1 MKSQLLRSAGHGIM
15 VAGLLPLCLAAQA
28 APKSPA
34 AFLIRDALI
43 YDGTGSEPVRGSV
56 RVRDGKIQ
64 EVGDLKPNSGEPVVE
79 AHGLA
84 VAPGFIDTHSH
95 ADEGFSEIDKGER
108 EHPDALGSVS
118 QGITT
123 VVVGQ
128 DGGEVYP
135 LGDFFTGL
143 EKNPVAVNVASYAGH
158 NTIRQIVMGASFQ
171 REATA
176 EEVGRM
182 AYILRQEMVAGA
194 LGLSTGLEYDPG
206 IYSAPSEVLAL
217 ARVAAGYKGR
227 YISHM
232 RSEDR
237 YFWKALDELITIG
250 RETGMPVQV
259 SHIKLAMRDLWGK
272 GDSLVGVMDAARAS
286 GVNISADIYPYPYWH
301 STLTVLF
308 PDRDYED
315 RKAAEFA
322 VTQVSTPEGLLLDH
336 YEPTPAFQGR
346 TVAYAAKELGVDS
359 VTALIELVRRIHQLE
374 KEHGS
379 VNESVIGT
387 SMTEPD
393 IQRLMRWPHTNF
405 CTDGELD
412 GGHPRGFGTYPR
424 ILGRYVR
431 DRKVMSLAEAVHKGT
446 ALAAEHMGF
455 TDRGRVAKGLAADLV
470 LFDPN
475 TVIDNAT
482 TEKPHELSTGV
493 VTVWVNGVA
502 VFESG
507 KVTGA
512 RPGVVIRR

>member
-1 MKSQLLRSAGHGIM
+1 
-15 VAGLLPLCLAAQA
+15 
-28 APKSPA
+28 
-34 AFLIRDALI
+34 
-43 YDGTGSEPVRGSV
+43 
-56 RVRDGKIQ
+56 
-64 EVGDLKPNSGEPVVE
+64 
-79 AHGLA
+79 
-84 VAPGFIDTHSH
+84 
-95 ADEGFSEIDKGER
+95 
-108 EHPDALGSVS
+108 
-118 QGITT
+118 
-123 VVVGQ
+123 
-128 DGGEVYP
+128 
-135 LGDFFTGL
+135 
-143 EKNPVAVNVASYAGH
+143 
-158 NTIRQIVMGASFQ
+158 
-171 REATA
+171 
-176 EEVGRM
+176 
-182 AYILRQEMVAGA
+182 
-194 LGLSTGLEYDPG
+194 
-206 IYSAPSEVLAL
+206 
-217 ARVAAGYKGR
+217 
-227 YISHM
+227 M

-272 GDSLVGVMDAARAS
+272 ADSLVGVMDAARAS

-336 YEPTPAFQGR
+336 YEPTPALQGR
-346 TVAYAAKELGVDS
+346 TVGYAAKELGVDS

-393 IQRLMRWPHTNF
+393 IERLMRWPNTNF

-431 DRKVMSLAEAVHKGT
+431 ERNVLSLAEAVHKAT

-455 TDRGRVAKGLAADLV
+455 TDRGRIAKGLAADLV
-470 LFDPN
+470 LFDPS

-482 TEKPHELSTGV
+482 TEKPHELSTGIV
-493 VTVWVNGVA
+493 AVWVNGIP
-502 VFESG
+502 VFENG
-507 KVTGA
+507 AETGT
-512 RPGVVIRR
+512 RPGAVIRR

>member
-1 MKSQLLRSAGHGIM
+1 MKSQLLRSAGRGI
-15 VAGLLPLCLAAQA
+15 VAAGLLPLCLAAQT
-28 APKSPA
+28 APSPP
-34 AFLIRDALI
+34 AFLIHDAMI
-43 YDGTGSEPVRGSV
+43 YDGTGSKPVRGSV
-56 RVRDGKIQ
+56 RIRDGRI
-64 EVGDLKPNSGEPVVE
+64 EDLGDLQSKNGELVVE
-79 AHGLA
+79 AHGLTL
-84 VAPGFIDTHSH
+84 APGFIDTHSH
-95 ADEGFSEIDKGER
+95 ADEGFSEVDAGVR
-108 EHPDALGSVS
+108 EHADALGSVS

-158 NTIRQIVMGASFQ
+158 NTIRQIVMGEHFQ

-182 AYILRQEMVAGA
+182 AYILRQEMASGA

-217 ARVAAGYKGR
+217 ARVAGAYHGR
-227 YISHM
+227 YISHI

-237 YFWKALDELITIG
+237 YFWKALNEVITIG
-250 RETGMPVQV
+250 KETGMPVQV

-272 GDSLVGVMDAARAS
+272 ADTLVRIMDEARAA

-336 YEPTPAFQGR
+336 YEPTPEFQGR
-346 TVAYAAKELGVDS
+346 TVADAAKQLKMDS
-359 VTALIELVRRIHQLE
+359 VTALIELVRRIHELE
-374 KEHGS
+374 KQHGS

-393 IQRLMRWPHTNF
+393 IERLMRWPHTNF
-405 CTDGELD
+405 CTDGELE

-431 DRKVMSLAEAVHKGT
+431 ERKVMPLTEAIHKAT

-455 TDRGRVAKGLAADLV
+455 TDRGRIATGLAADLV

-475 TVIDNAT
+475 AVIDNAT
-482 TEKPHELSTGV
+482 TEKPHELSTGI
-493 VTVWVNGVA
+493 VTVWVNGIP
-502 VFESG
+502 VFENG
-507 KVTGA
+507 AATGA